1 MSALVLS
8 PKARGD
14 RSALAVFD
22 AFRSSKAKLSEARR
36 DLDALEPIVSGA
48 HPVRLA
54 VGVQLGAFLSGIA
67 RELLPDSQV
76 TTGAMLATA
85 GTGTAIAA
93 WQGRPDAVAL
103 FQGSAA
109 PYSADLGGAVVRAI
123 RARLAGLAPAA
134 PADNVTPENS

>member
-8 PKARGD
+8 PKARTD
-14 RSALAVFD
+14 KSALAVFD
-22 AFRSSKAKLSEARR
+22 AFRSSKSKLGEAKR
-36 DLDALEPIVSGA
+36 DLEALTPIVEGA

-54 VGVQLGAFLSGIA
+54 IGVQLGAFLSGIA
-67 RELLPDSQV
+67 RELLPESNV

-103 FQGSAA
+103 FQGAAA
-109 PYSADLGGAVVRAI
+109 PFSAELGANLVRAVK
-123 RARLAGLAPAA
+123 ARMASVAA
-134 PADNVTPENS
+134 PSPVPAVEA